1 MKKQAGKARF
11 GNVGSRRQVAALAF
25 CFLGAVLVC
34 AYAGCARRA
43 SDPFEPRRPAL
54 LERLSFKKQGFDEEE
69 EVKEREIV
77 QAPPELVAKLDGH
90 VEGLR
95 LDSHARRILVE
106 RRLDVAETFLDSS
119 STYSELKDLAEA
131 PSSGYGV
138 ELWNVEFSDARLESF
153 TPQKIGLLA
162 STSSCAAFDEKGDRL
177 FWTERELIPPA
188 FSADARPLDSQIVR
202 GAEVT
207 VISKPQSA
215 PNFNSAAI
223 GNPLSAPTVDS
234 RYSSLTLPPNSVLT
248 KPLDKSSFPNE
259 GDGSEIQHMR
269 TSDETKSASCV
280 WLSPQARWIVCY
292 NPGASESDG
301 GDGTA
306 TSDWALTL
314 LRDKK
319 RVVRFPAKVKM
330 TFDNATSNE
339 TIEGKIIDVLDV
351 SDQGDLAAT
360 LVEEQFPE
368 IASENADFFVG
379 KAGENGAPIE
389 TPNFGTLSPRY
400 KIVIWDLNVARTV
413 DLQKAKKPLMA
424 IEVTQIA
431 INAPVSR
438 RFCKFSPS
446 GDRIAARLEPKYIT
460 IWQSANGIRR
470 QELEEQP
477 DVVHDFAFAP
487 HSSKLAVAVG
497 GKHAQLILWEVR
509 RGEKLRELEEIDPS
523 VASIDAVA
531 FTQDER
537 HVYFANNF
545 GEIKRW
551 DILAGKRNK

>member
-1 MKKQAGKARF
+1 METSAR
-11 GNVGSRRQVAALAF
+11 GGRSRRWRFVFLEPSSSAHTPAARVGQAI
-25 CFLGAVLVC
+25 
-34 AYAGCARRA
+34 
-43 SDPFEPRRPAL
+43 
-54 LERLSFKKQGFDEEE
+54 RLNRVE
-69 EVKEREIV
+69 
-77 QAPPELVAKLDGH
+77 PPELVAKLDGH

-379 KAGENGAPIE
+379 KAGEH
-389 TPNFGTLSPRY
+389 GTSY
-400 KIVIWDLNVARTV
+400 KN
-413 DLQKAKKPLMA
+413 
-424 IEVTQIA
+424 
-431 INAPVSR
+431 
-438 RFCKFSPS
+438 
-446 GDRIAARLEPKYIT
+446 
-460 IWQSANGIRR
+460 
-470 QELEEQP
+470 
-477 DVVHDFAFAP
+477 
-487 HSSKLAVAVG
+487 KL
-497 GKHAQLILWEVR
+497 
-509 RGEKLRELEEIDPS
+509 D
-523 VASIDAVA
+523 
-531 FTQDER
+531 
-537 HVYFANNF
+537 
-545 GEIKRW
+545 
-551 DILAGKRNK
+551 